1 MATLLGGERYIDED
15 IYEEVKRNHYNEFD
29 NDTIS
34 DDYVREGYESE
45 DW

>member
-1 MATLLGGERYIDED
+1 MATLLGGERYKDED
-15 IYEEVKRNHYNEFD
+15 IYEKTKCNHYSEFD
-29 NDTIS
+29 NDALS